1 MKRSN
6 ETQKLTVGQRV
17 TYSGYPGHVLE
28 LYSDDGPTESARMY
42 NVRLQSG
49 DICVCGS
56 DLETVS

>member
-6 ETQKLTVGQRV
+6 ETTKLVPGQKV
-17 TYSGYPGHVLE
+17 TYSGYPGRVLE
-28 LYSDDGPTESARMY
+28 LYSDDGPTEACRMY

-49 DICVCGS
+49 EICVCGS